1 MEKIAEYKVS
11 FSDDYNKAFKSIK
24 FWRATALEDAFNLD
38 ISDQIKVEEK
48 AKQEVLDE
56 KLKESITIIT
66 SIDNAIKPIEAYFK
80 AWFTKIYTF
89 IVVVVMMKLD
99 SFRNS

>member
-24 FWRATALEDAFNLD
+24 FWRAAALEDAFNLD
-38 ISDQIKVEEK
+38 ISDQIKLEEK
-48 AKQEVLDE
+48 AKQEVSDE

-80 AWFTKIYTF
+80 ARFTKIYTF